1 MKTKGQP
8 RSDAGKL
15 HFMKRRTV
23 VLLLILV
30 VMGAGWG
37 MTQPLSKIAVSE
49 GYRHFGLVFW
59 QLALGAV
66 SLALFRCFEVR
77 GPKENPTRRRLLFRW
92 PSLRLDA
99 AALRV
104 YVFIA
109 LIGTVLPNSASYEAI
124 RHLPSGLV
132 SILLSLVPMFA
143 FPIAM
148 ALGNEKFE
156 TSRLMGL
163 LLGLAG
169 VLLIV
174 APEASL
180 PERAMVAFIPLALVA
195 PFFYGLEGNAVAKWG
210 TAGLSPVDVL
220 YGASV
225 TGALIALPLAAFTGQ
240 FIDPRPPWALA
251 DLAIVLAALIHVVV
265 YTAYVWMVGAAGPIF
280 AVQVSYLV
288 TGFGVLWATLI
299 LQESYSG
306 WIWGAMAL
314 ILTGVFLVQPR
325 AEDPLAA
332 VDRPD
337 TLDRKS
343 R

>member
-1 MKTKGQP
+1 M
-8 RSDAGKL
+8 
-15 HFMKRRTV
+15 HRTT
-23 VLLLILV
+23 VLLLILAM
-30 VMGAGWG
+30 MGAGWG
-37 MTQPLSKIAVSE
+37 LTQPLSKIAVSE

-59 QLALGAV
+59 QLALGAFM
-66 SLALFRCFEVR
+66 LGAFRCFDLRKGLPGNGKSSPRVR
-77 GPKENPTRRRLLFRW
+77 LRW
-92 PSLRLDA
+92 PTLRLDA

-104 YVFIA
+104 YILIA

-148 ALGNEKFE
+148 AFGNERFE
-156 TSRLMGL
+156 FPRFLGL

-174 APEASL
+174 MPEASL
-180 PERAMVAFIPLALVA
+180 PERAMVAFIPLALIA
-195 PFFYGLEGNAVAKWG
+195 PFFYGLEGNVVAKWG

-225 TGALIALPLAAFTGQ
+225 SGALIALPLAVMSGQ
-240 FIDPRPPWALA
+240 FIDPRPPWLLP
-251 DLAIVLAALIHVVV
+251 DLAIVLAALIHVFV
-265 YTAYVWMVGAAGPIF
+265 YTAYVWMVGVAGPIF

-288 TGFGVLWATLI
+288 TGFGVLWAALI
-299 LQESYSG
+299 LGESYSG

-325 AEDPLAA
+325 HEDPLA
-332 VDRPD
+332 VDDRPD
-337 TLDRKS
+337 TIDGRS